1 VAPVGDLE
9 VRLAAFAW
17 LADQTAVRG
26 DVLPWSV
33 LLDGFRHGGERV
45 PLVSMQGIFTPRLC
59 RLPLAIRTSPGGPYS
74 DAFAPG
80 GLLHYRYRGTDPAHR
95 DNAGLRAAMRER
107 VPLVYLYGH
116 VEGRYHAVW
125 PVFVVGD
132 DPAALTFTV
141 EADDARYIPEA
152 FEALHSGSLVA
163 EDTAEP
169 RRRYVTAI
177 VRRRLH
183 QDAFRERV
191 LSAYRESCALCRL
204 RRRELLDAAHIAG
217 DTDPEG
223 EPVVTNGLA
232 LCKLHHAAFDSYLL
246 TVHPDYRIVVRPDV
260 LDEQDGPMLVHG
272 LQELHGKP
280 IRPPHRIEQ
289 HPSRELLGRRLER
302 FEALSR

>member
-1 VAPVGDLE
+1 
-9 VRLAAFAW
+9 
-17 LADQTAVRG
+17 
-26 DVLPWSV
+26 
-33 LLDGFRHGGERV
+33 
-45 PLVSMQGIFTPRLC
+45 MQGIFTPKVC
-59 RLPLAIRTSPGGPYS
+59 RLPLAIRTSTSGPYA
-74 DAFAPG
+74 DAFSPN
-80 GLLHYRYRGTDPAHR
+80 GLLLYKYRGTDPEHR

-132 DPAALTFTV
+132 SPADLTFTIA
-141 EADDARYIPEA
+141 ADDAAYIPDLLVGEDV
-152 FEALHSGSLVA
+152 VA
-163 EDTAEP
+163 EDAAAP
-169 RRRYVTAI
+169 RRRYVTAV

-204 RRRELLDAAHIAG
+204 RRRELLDAAHIIG
-217 DTDPEG
+217 DTEPEG

-246 TVHPDYRIVVRPDV
+246 TVHPDYRVLVRPDV
-260 LDEQDGPMLVHG
+260 LVETDGPMLLHG

-280 IRPPHRIEQ
+280 IRPPHRKEH
-289 HPSRELLGRRLER
+289 HPSRELLARRLER
-302 FEALSR
+302 FEVLSR